1 MTWKLPTYLY
11 RMQFYTFISDNLLTK
26 NPCTKLGHDWKWVWQ
41 RSWFLSHVYNAN
53 FPFLVPPN
61 LEKTFQTFPFS
72 LTVSALFNFPFNTR
86 WTCPERLC
94 RNFIFGS
101 LYQHLRTQVC
111 SPWSE
116 HEGIPQVEHL
126 VKIFFSLN
134 DSVHMCHLQ
143 YILILGLTLNFLL
156 SCRVNCLWFP
166 LTWGN
171 FLDCSNI
178 AS

>member
-86 WTCPERLC
+86 WTCPERLWEISFLAHC
-94 RNFIFGS
+94 ISTCGRRFV
-101 LYQHLRTQVC
+101 L
-111 SPWSE
+111 
-116 HEGIPQVEHL
+116 
-126 VKIFFSLN
+126 
-134 DSVHMCHLQ
+134 
-143 YILILGLTLNFLL
+143 LGLNMKESRRSSILSKYFLVWMTQFI
-156 SCRVNCLWFP
+156 CVI
-166 LTWGN
+166 
-171 FLDCSNI
+171 CSTF
-178 AS
+178 